1 MVMALAR
8 VRQHETVQ
16 AVAADRY
23 APWGVVGYINMLCY
37 FDPLRIPDTPGDIA
51 ARQARHAPDFHTL
64 PQAER
69 DRRVLAA
76 MEAAA

>member
-1 MVMALAR
+1 MALAR
-8 VRQHETVQ
+8 IRQQEPAHPI
-16 AVAADRY
+16 AVDPY
-23 APWGVVGYINMLCY
+23 APWGVVGYVNMLCY
-37 FDPLRIPDTPGDIA
+37 FDPLRIADTPGDIA
-51 ARQARHAPDFHTL
+51 ARHARQALDFHTL